1 MLGDNPE
8 MLEGNPIFSLLW
20 MVVSVIVIIGLA
32 YWFTKYVAGRGGLG
46 AFGPLKAGGGLA
58 ILAQLPL
65 GREQKLVVAQA
76 GERYFLLGVT
86 GSDITMLAEF
96 TAEEAA
102 LWRRQAETEDQSET
116 PSFRQV
122 LNTVLRQKGRR

>member
-1 MLGDNPE
+1 MPDG
-8 MLEGNPIFSLLW
+8 SLLSVLW
-20 MVVSVIVIIGLA
+20 LLICVVAVSGLA

-46 AFGPLKAGGGLA
+46 VFGPLKAGGGLA

-102 LWRRQAETEDQSET
+102 LWRRQAETEDQSGT

>member
-1 MLGDNPE
+1 MLGDNPK

-46 AFGPLKAGGGLA
+46 VFGPLKAGGGLA

-102 LWRRQAETEDQSET
+102 LWRRQAETEDQSGT

>member
-46 AFGPLKAGGGLA
+46 VFGPLKAGGGLDV
-58 ILAQLPL
+58 LAQLPL
-65 GREQKLVVAQA
+65 GRDQKLVVAQA

-86 GSDITMLAEF
+86 VSEISMLAEL

-102 LWRRQAETEDQSET
+102 
-116 PSFRQV
+116 F
-122 LNTVLRQKGRR
+122 

>member
-1 MLGDNPE
+1 MLGDNPVV
-8 MLEGNPIFSLLW
+8 SLLW
-20 MVVSVIVIIGLA
+20 MIVSIVVIIGLA

-46 AFGPLKAGGGLA
+46 AFGPLKAGEGLEL
-58 ILAQLPL
+58 LAQLPL
-65 GREQKLVVAQA
+65 GREQRLVLTRV

-86 GSDITMLAEF
+86 ASNISMLAEF

-102 LWRRQAETEDQSET
+102 LWKEGAEEKRET
-116 PSFRQV
+116 PSFREA

>member
-1 MLGDNPE
+1 MLGDNPK

-46 AFGPLKAGGGLA
+46 VFGPLKAGGGLA

-102 LWRRQAETEDQSET
+102 LWRRQAETEDQSGT
-116 PSFRQV
+116 PSLRLV
-122 LNTVLRQKGRR
+122 LNSVLRQKGRR

>member
-1 MLGDNPE
+1 

-46 AFGPLKAGGGLA
+46 VFGPLKAGGGLA

-86 GSDITMLAEF
+86 DSDITMLSEF

-102 LWRRQAETEDQSET
+102 LWRRQAETEDQSGT

>member
-1 MLGDNPE
+1 MPGEEPE
-8 MLEGNPIFSLLW
+8 MLAGNPFFSLLW

-46 AFGPLKAGGGLA
+46 VFGPLKAGGGLA

-102 LWRRQAETEDQSET
+102 LWRRQAETEDQSGT

>member
-1 MLGDNPE
+1 MLGDNPGT
-8 MLEGNPIFSLLW
+8 LGGNPIVSLLW
-20 MVVSVIVIIGLA
+20 MIVSVIVIAGLT
-32 YWFTKYVAGRGGLG
+32 YWFTRYVARRGG
-46 AFGPLKAGGGLA
+46 AFGLLKAGGGLE

-65 GREQKLVVAQA
+65 GREQKLLVAQA

-86 GSDITMLAEF
+86 ASQINLLAEF

-102 LWRRQAETEDQSET
+102 LWRESTGTEEPSAT
-116 PSFRQV
+116 PSFRQA

>member
-1 MLGDNPE
+1 

-32 YWFTKYVAGRGGLG
+32 YGFTKYVAGRGGLG
-46 AFGPLKAGGGLA
+46 VFGPLKAGGGLA

-102 LWRRQAETEDQSET
+102 LWRRQAETEDQSGT

-122 LNTVLRQKGRR
+122 LNTVLRQKGRG

>member
-1 MLGDNPE
+1 MPGEEPE
-8 MLEGNPIFSLLW
+8 MLAGNPFFSLLW
-20 MVVSVIVIIGLA
+20 MVVSVIVIIALA

-46 AFGPLKAGGGLA
+46 AFGPLKAGRGLEV
-58 ILAQLPL
+58 LAQLPL
-65 GREQKLVVAQA
+65 GRDQKLVVAQA

-86 GSDITMLAEF
+86 ASELSMLAEL

-102 LWRRQAETEDQSET
+102 FWLEPAGTEEKRET
-116 PSFRQV
+116 PSFREA